1 MDNESPMDLTIQ
13 HYIWIV
19 LLSTLGI
26 LFAIY
31 VLQVNGT
38 NPPLFVF
45 IISSIGTGLTGAI
58 IGVVIGNIFD
68 RLHKAL
74 RR

>member
-1 MDNESPMDLTIQ
+1 MDKESSVNLTIR
-13 HYIWIV
+13 HYIWVV
-19 LLSTLGI
+19 LLSILGI

-31 VLQVNGT
+31 VLQLNGT
-38 NPPLFVF
+38 NPPIIVF
-45 IISSIGTGLTGAI
+45 IISAVGTGLTGAI